1 MTIQA
6 IPDVNTTE
14 LPDLPSEAPE
24 QQADVPRWEFRPRRE
39 PKWGEVTK
47 SGLIIGRGANKRVVP
62 PDEVYKLALMGASY
76 EEMSDFFQVNRE
88 TLKYN
93 FSEYILKA
101 KAEMKGKLRRAMWQN
116 AIDGKNVVMQIWLS
130 KQYLGFTD
138 SPMNTDDRQPL
149 PWTAAEADQAA

>member
-1 MTIQA
+1 MTNQNLTH
-6 IPDVNTTE
+6 PE
-14 LPDLPSEAPE
+14 SDLPEETPV
-24 QQADVPRWEFRPRRE
+24 QQPDVPRWEFKPRKD

-47 SGLIIGRGANKRVVP
+47 SGLILGRGENKKVVP

-76 EEMSDFFQVNRE
+76 EEMADFFQVNRE

-101 KAEMKGKLRRAMWQN
+101 KAEMKSRLRKAMWLN

-138 SPMNTDDRQPL
+138 SPVNTTELQPL
-149 PWTAAEADQAA
+149 PWNQTDSEAA